1 MEIEI
6 ITTSAIQDKLDTVKS
21 FGILLN
27 KTSSTI
33 KMLHWFVMDHNTHEI
48 LGELYDDLTD
58 LFDKLE
64 EEIIGTCKGENVL
77 FPMCS
82 VDVFSQMW
90 DLVETYS
97 DNASI
102 ISHFFVISKAMKDL
116 LTSLEFTNYIA
127 NVKSGINNT
136 KEDIISRFNKAEYL
150 ISMVKI

>member
-27 KTSSTI
+27 KTTSTI
-33 KMLHWFVMDHNTHEI
+33 KMLHWFIMDHNAHVI
-48 LGELYDDLTD
+48 LGDLYDDLTD

-64 EEIIGTCKGENVL
+64 EEIIGTVREGSVL

-102 ISHFFVISKAMKDL
+102 IGHFFVISKAVKEV
-116 LTSLEFTNYIA
+116 LTSLDFTNYVS
-127 NVKSGINNT
+127 NVKSGLNNT
-136 KEDIISRFNKAEYL
+136 IEDIISRLNKAEYL

>member
-27 KTSSTI
+27 KSTSTI
-33 KMLHWFVMDHNTHEI
+33 KMLHWFVMDHNAHVI
-48 LGELYDDLTD
+48 LGDLYDDLTD

-64 EEIIGTCKGENVL
+64 EEIIGTARESSVL

-90 DLVETYS
+90 DLVETYT

-102 ISHFFVISKAMKDL
+102 IGHFFVISKAIKDV
-116 LTSLEFTNYIA
+116 LTSLDFTNYVN
-127 NVKSGINNT
+127 NVKSGLNNT
-136 KEDIISRFNKAEYL
+136 IEDIISRLNKSEYL

>member
-6 ITTSAIQDKLDTVKS
+6 ITTSAIQNKLDTVKS

-27 KTSSTI
+27 KTTSTI
-33 KMLHWFVMDHNTHEI
+33 KMLHWFVLDHNAHEI
-48 LGELYDDLTD
+48 LGDLYDDLID

-82 VDVFSQMW
+82 VDVFAQVW
-90 DLVETYS
+90 DMVETYN

-102 ISHFFVISKAMKDL
+102 IAHFFVISKSIKDL
-116 LTSLEFTNYIA
+116 LTSLEFNNYIA